1 MFLLHVQVVPC
12 SKALLGGT
20 LQQAMESE
28 YPQYEQ
34 ASRFG
39 HSSASKHLN
48 SAIAALQQAMELEY
62 SQYEQASCIGHRT
75 ASKHLS

>member
-1 MFLLHVQVVPC
+1 MTQAACAVCLCCMQVVPC

-34 ASRFG
+34 ASRIG
-39 HSSASKHLN
+39 HSTARKHVMSLV
-48 SAIAALQQAMELEY
+48 AALQ
-62 SQYEQASCIGHRT
+62 HV
-75 ASKHLS
+75 